1 MSALSSLPVNLA
13 LQGGGAHGAFTWG
26 VLDALLEDGRIR
38 PVAIS
43 GTSAGAMNAVAL
55 AQGLFDDGAE
65 GARASLRRFWK
76 AVADSV
82 PALVGMLPMQNL
94 GTGAVPCMNLALDR
108 TRHLGPANFNPL
120 DINPLRE
127 VVQAQFNFE
136 RLRREAPVKLFVA
149 ATEADTGRTRLFT
162 EDELSCEVLLAS
174 ACLPTLFHPVPIDGV
189 AYWDG
194 GYSANPAV
202 LPLVA
207 EGRARDTLL
216 VLLNPL
222 HYAQTPQTGADIQA
236 RLSAMSVQAGFL
248 REMQLLAQAQQRAR
262 RRWWPADRLDR
273 LLARSRFHLLDGGAL
288 LGELSVESKMMVQH
302 DFLLTLFEQGRAL
315 ATQWLA
321 RHGTQLGQA
330 ATVDLSRVFTSCG
343 AVSPL
348 PALPAPDLLSPR
360 SP

>member
-1 MSALSSLPVNLA
+1 MATAAPLPVNLA

-55 AQGLFDDGAE
+55 AQGLLDDGAE
-65 GARASLRRFWK
+65 GARASLRRFWT

-82 PALVGMLPMQNL
+82 PALVGMLPMQNP
-94 GTGAVPCMNLALDR
+94 GTGAVPWLTLALDW

-136 RLRREAPVKLFVA
+136 RLRREAPVHLLVA
-149 ATEADTGRTRLFT
+149 TTEADSGRTRLFT
-162 EDELSCEVLLAS
+162 EEELSCEVLLAS
-174 ACLPTLFHPVPIDGV
+174 ACLPTLFHPVVIDGV

-202 LPLVA
+202 LPLVSQ
-207 EGRARDTLL
+207 GRARDTLL

-222 HYAQTPQTGADIQA
+222 QYAQTPHTGAEIQA
-236 RLSAMSVQAGFL
+236 RLSAMGVQAGFL

-288 LGELSVESKMMVQH
+288 LGELSTESKMMVQR
-302 DFLLTLFEQGRAL
+302 DFLLTLFEQGRSL
-315 ATQWLA
+315 ATRWLA
-321 RHGTQLGQA
+321 QHGGQLGQA
-330 ATVDLSRVFTSCG
+330 GTVDLSRVFTACG
-343 AVSPL
+343 AALPL
-348 PALPAPDLLSPR
+348 PALPAPGHPD
-360 SP
+360 